1 MNFVLSVLLDYA
13 VPIAFLVAGIFN
25 LLGKWGRYDS
35 DDERT
40 VWQKKFGVLFIVDA
54 VLFPIAKM
62 LPAEGPGGNRL
73 LSIGIAVNTV
83 FLLMYHAWRKGHNG
97 SDDE

>member
-1 MNFVLSVLLDYA
+1 MNFDLSVLVNWA
-13 VPIAFLVAGIFN
+13 IPILLLIAGIFN

-54 VLFPIAKM
+54 VLFTIAKM
-62 LPAEGPGGNRL
+62 LPAEGPGGSRL

>member
-1 MNFVLSVLLDYA
+1 MNFDLSVLVNWA
-13 VPIAFLVAGIFN
+13 IPILLLIAGIFN

-54 VLFPIAKM
+54 VLFTIAKM

>member
-13 VPIAFLVAGIFN
+13 VPIAFLVAGVFN

-54 VLFPIAKM
+54 VLFPSPRCSPQKGRAATGCCPSA
-62 LPAEGPGGNRL
+62 LPSTPC
-73 LSIGIAVNTV
+73 SC
-83 FLLMYHAWRKGHNG
+83 
-97 SDDE
+97 

>member
-1 MNFVLSVLLDYA
+1 MNFDFSILVNWAIPILLL
-13 VPIAFLVAGIFN
+13 IAGIFN

-35 DDERT
+35 DDERR

-54 VLFPIAKM
+54 VLFTIAKM

>member
-1 MNFVLSVLLDYA
+1 MNFDLSVLVNWA
-13 VPIAFLVAGIFN
+13 IPILLLIAGIFN

-54 VLFPIAKM
+54 VLFTIAKM

-83 FLLMYHAWRKGHNG
+83 FLLIYHAWRKGHNG

>member
-1 MNFVLSVLLDYA
+1 MNFDLSVLVNWA
-13 VPIAFLVAGIFN
+13 IPILLLIAGIFN
-25 LLGKWGRYDS
+25 LLGKWGRYHS
-35 DDERT
+35 DDERR

-54 VLFPIAKM
+54 VLFTIAKM
-62 LPAEGPGGNRL
+62 LPVEGPGGNRL